1 MVADGNVM
9 FAKDRMTISLNLIIA
24 LYVILIFV
32 NPVSNQRNTRCIHET
47 MIFILPEWK
56 QFTLGKEGNGNVMDV
71 I

>member
-9 FAKDRMTISLNLIIA
+9 FAKVLMTMKINLIIA

-32 NPVSNQRNTRCIHET
+32 NPVSNQGNTPCIHEIMT
-47 MIFILPEWK
+47 FILQEWK
-56 QFTLGKEGNGNVMDV
+56 RFTLSIEGNGNVMDV

>member
-9 FAKDRMTISLNLIIA
+9 FAKVLMTMKINLIIA

-32 NPVSNQRNTRCIHET
+32 NPVSNQGNTPCINEIMT
-47 MIFILPEWK
+47 FILQEWK
-56 QFTLGKEGNGNVMDV
+56 RFTLSIEGNGNVMDV